1 VARTRKKLKRAMEV
15 ATVNAL
21 IGIAR
26 ATPRR
31 VGLAT
36 FAATGVLAARC
47 FPRDRRRALDN
58 LGLAFPEAPEPIR
71 EALASA
77 TFKALGRN
85 IYEFLRLDGASKERV
100 VALVERVE
108 GLEHL
113 SEAFRRGKGVVVI
126 TGHIGCW
133 ELVPAYFAATGYPVT
148 VVGRRMRVE
157 RLNRRLVDI
166 RSRLGVKTLDR
177 DDNPRPMVE
186 ILRRGDSIGVL
197 IDQHTNVAG
206 VWVPFF
212 GRPAH
217 TPTAVAKLALSTG
230 AAIVPMAVLMNARG
244 RHVIH
249 VQPAI
254 DLARTGGAD
263 REAAVRA
270 ITAACSLA
278 VERLIRID
286 PKQWVWFHQRW
297 REPKSEARAEV
308 AYAAQR

>member
-1 VARTRKKLKRAMEV
+1 MEV
-15 ATVNAL
+15 AAVNAL

-36 FAATGVLAARC
+36 FAATGAIAARC
-47 FPRDRRRALDN
+47 FPRDCRRTVDN
-58 LGLAFPEAPEPIR
+58 LGLAFPEAPAPIR
-71 EALASA
+71 QALALA

-100 VALVERVE
+100 VSLVERVE

-113 SEAFRRGKGVVVI
+113 TEAFRRGKGVVVV

-133 ELVPAYFAATGYPVT
+133 ELVPAYFAATGHTVT

-157 RLNRRLVDI
+157 GLNRRLVEI
-166 RSRLGVKTLDR
+166 RRRLGVQTLDR
-177 DDNPRPMVE
+177 DDNPRPMID

-197 IDQHTNVAG
+197 IDQHTSVAG

-212 GRPAH
+212 GRPAY

-230 AAIVPMAVLMNARG
+230 AAIVPMAIFMNARG

-254 DLARTGGAD
+254 DMAGLGGAE
-263 REAAVRA
+263 REATVRA

-278 VERLIRID
+278 LERLIRID
-286 PKQWVWFHQRW
+286 PKQWVWFHERW
-297 REPKSEARAEV
+297 REPKPDGRAEV